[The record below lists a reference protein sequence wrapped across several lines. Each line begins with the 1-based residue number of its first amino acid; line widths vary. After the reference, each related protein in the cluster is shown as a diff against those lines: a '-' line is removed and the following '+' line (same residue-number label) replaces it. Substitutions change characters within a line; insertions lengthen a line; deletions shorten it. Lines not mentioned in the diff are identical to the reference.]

1 MLIQN
6 IVFIVFSVMLVF
18 SAIMV
23 VCARNPV
30 ISALYL
36 VYAFFNSAVLW
47 MLLQA
52 EFLSLVL
59 IFVYVGAVMT
69 LFMFVVM
76 MLNIDTEVLR
86 KGFVKYLPIGLLV
99 VALVVGMM
107 IYIIAPEHFSSLTA
121 VKQPADYSNT
131 KALGDM
137 LYTHYVY
144 PFEIAAV
151 LLLAAI
157 IAAISLTHKGKPKRK
172 VQDID
177 KQLSAG
183 KSRLR
188 IIKMPSEKK
197 SEGKSS

>member
-1 MLIQN
+1 MMIQN
-6 IVFIVFSVMLVF
+6 IVFIAFSIMLIF

-23 VCARNPV
+23 ICARNPV

-69 LFMFVVM
+69 LFLFVVM

-86 KGFVKYLPIGLLV
+86 KGFVKYLPVGLLV
-99 VALVVGMM
+99 VAIVVGMM
-107 IYIIAPEHFSSLTA
+107 IYILAPEHFSSLTA
-121 VKQPADYSNT
+121 LQQPADYSNT
-131 KALGDM
+131 KALGVV
-137 LYTHYVY
+137 LYTQYVY

-157 IAAISLTHKGKPKRK
+157 IAAISLTHTGKPRRK
-172 VQDID
+172 VQNVNA
-177 KQLSAG
+177 QLLAN

-197 SEGKSS
+197 SEGKDS